1 MNATADPKLFE
12 NISDYISRSDTINVI
27 KVFDYN
33 EFIVSVKHE
42 NSAYLH
48 RKIVHAFLPKSVI
61 HTHKRKFRPDHI
73 TLGLCP
79 TLTVFCTNY

>member
-33 EFIVSVKHE
+33 EFIVSVKH
-42 NSAYLH
+42 
-48 RKIVHAFLPKSVI
+48 
-61 HTHKRKFRPDHI
+61 
-73 TLGLCP
+73 
-79 TLTVFCTNY
+79 